1 VDEHDED
8 HDDHGAWKKIGP
20 LRLPRKLV
28 LGGKGLSSVVAGL
41 RKIEDE
47 EFMEEEEAMR
57 EMEMEMDDMEDMEG
71 MGRGLVGGTGKQGV
85 AVAVPVERSAGVEV
99 GDSQV
104 GQPRNLPGN
113 QGEEEQ
119 PAVLLSGFDNEGR
132 YDHLDQE
139 KQPAQPLRIFKKKG
153 QKRSTRLVNMRPT
166 RSKRPVQAGDEDK
179 EEEDDNDLIPETQF
193 DANAEFDGS
202 GLSDF
207 DDDDDE
213 EEGKKKKK
221 PKPKT
226 TAKTQPAA
234 NEKGEGVVKRA
245 VRKVKAS
252 AHANFKRLKL
262 KNNGAKGGPGYNS
275 RFRRRR

>member
-1 VDEHDED
+1 MDEHDED
-8 HDDHGAWKKIGP
+8 HDNHGAWKKIGP

-57 EMEMEMDDMEDMEG
+57 EMEMEMDDMEDM
-71 MGRGLVGGTGKQGV
+71 GRPVGGTGKQGV
-85 AVAVPVERSAGVEV
+85 AVAVAVPVGRDAGVEV
-99 GDSQV
+99 GDSLV
-104 GQPRNLPGN
+104 GQPHDLPGN
-113 QGEEEQ
+113 QGDEEQ
-119 PAVLLSGFDNEGR
+119 PAALLSGFDNEGR

-207 DDDDDE
+207 DDDDDD
-213 EEGKKKKK
+213 GKKKKK
-221 PKPKT
+221 TKPKT
-226 TAKTQPAA
+226 TAQTQPAA
-234 NEKGEGVVKRA
+234 NEKGGGVVKRA